1 MKCPFPH
8 HVAKL
13 LLGAELVEDGFVEAV
28 GQKLQARVLLHVA
41 RAHLD
46 GKRAVRE
53 PLESCCRESERESPR
68 AALRGPTCM
77 GEAFVAQA
85 RRWMGDG

>member
-53 PLESCCRESERESPR
+53 PL
-68 AALRGPTCM
+68 
-77 GEAFVAQA
+77 
-85 RRWMGDG
+85 